1 MRSKP
6 AFLPIMLVM
15 LSAATALSQVTIG
28 RKPRFKAVAFDYFVI
43 FDPSSITPAVE
54 REFPGKGVEIARTW
68 QRKQFEYAFL
78 RSITGD
84 FKDFYEVTADA
95 LDFTVRSMGVPVA
108 PQQRERLLNS
118 YLALSPWPDAADGLR
133 KLRAAG
139 VRIIT
144 IANFSPRMLRSN
156 AENAGIT
163 ELFDSL
169 LSTGTNR
176 SFKPDRKAYML
187 GLKKLHLERNEV
199 LFAAFGGW
207 DVYGAKR
214 FGYQTYWVNRFG
226 QPLEVLGVVPDATS
240 GGMDG
245 LVKFVLGKE

>member
-1 MRSKP
+1 MHWP
-6 AFLPIMLVM
+6 
-15 LSAATALSQVTIG
+15 ALSGVRQKTTRPFEPLDANGYFANFDSGVSTVVQAIG
-28 RKPRFKAVAFDYFVI
+28 EPSTRPVQPRAASWRKV
-43 FDPSSITPAVE
+43 
-54 REFPGKGVEIARTW
+54 
-68 QRKQFEYAFL
+68 L

-95 LDFTVRSMGVPVA
+95 LDFTVRSMGVPVT